1 LSEKKCNFLRFAL
14 VSTQFSC
21 ILLAMEN
28 QRIIHGRTIT
38 AEDVTAINE
47 LVQDHPDWSRR
58 RLSRELCVNWNWSN
72 AKGQLRDI
80 ACRTVLLRLH
90 RAGEITLPVGRHNGN
105 NHRRQDRIVEVDVDE
120 TALCV
125 ELSAL
130 VPVKLVVTCTGS
142 DEHRLFKYLVHR
154 HHYLGLG
161 RVPGETISY
170 MAFSADGRPIACLLF
185 AAPAWKTAGRDSFIG
200 WSSAQRETNLSFLA
214 NNTRFLILPWVKV
227 KCLASHI
234 LSLAQH
240 RIAADWMDKYGHDLD
255 LLETF
260 VDGSRFAGTCY
271 KAANWTWVGSTVGR
285 TRNDRQHRIS
295 TSVKDVYVYPLN
307 RHFRRR
313 LCR

>member
-1 LSEKKCNFLRFAL
+1 
-14 VSTQFSC
+14 
-21 ILLAMEN
+21 MEN

-38 AEDVTAINE
+38 AEDVTAIHE
-47 LVQDHPDWSRR
+47 LIQNHLDWSRR
-58 RLSRELCVNWNWSN
+58 RLSRELCVNWDWRN

-120 TALCV
+120 TPICV

-130 VPVKLVVTCTGS
+130 APVKLVVAHTGS

-170 MAFSADGRPIACLLF
+170 MAFSASGCPVACLLF
-185 AAPAWKTAGRDSFIG
+185 AAAAWKTAGRDSFIG
-200 WSSAQRETNLSFLA
+200 WSSAQREANLSLLA

-234 LSLAQH
+234 LSLALR
-240 RIAADWMDKYGHDLD
+240 RIAADWTDKYGHDLD

-260 VDGSRFAGTCY
+260 VDCARFSGTCY
-271 KAANWTWVGSTVGR
+271 KAANWICVGSTVGR
-285 TRNDRQHRIS
+285 TRNDRRHQIS

-307 RHFRRR
+307 RHFQRR

>member
-1 LSEKKCNFLRFAL
+1 MND
-14 VSTQFSC
+14 
-21 ILLAMEN
+21 
-28 QRIIHGRTIT
+28 QRKIHGRTIT
-38 AEDVTAINE
+38 AKDVTAI
-47 LVQDHPDWSRR
+47 QDLIQSHPDWSRR
-58 RLSRELCVNWNWSN
+58 RLSREVCVNWDWCN

-120 TALCV
+120 TPLCV

-130 VPVKLVVTCTGS
+130 APVKLVIARPRS

-170 MAFSADGRPIACLLF
+170 LAFSASGRPVACLLF
-185 AAPAWKTAGRDSFIG
+185 AAAAWKTAGRDSFIG
-200 WSSAQRETNLSFLA
+200 WSSAQREANLSFLA
-214 NNTRFLILPWVKV
+214 NNTRFLIPPWVEA
-227 KCLASHI
+227 KCLASHV
-234 LSLAQH
+234 LSLAQR
-240 RIAADWMDKYGHDLD
+240 RITADWPAKYGHRVH

-260 VDGSRFAGTCY
+260 VDCSKFRGTCY
-271 KAANWTWVGSTVGR
+271 KAANWTWVGRTVGR
-285 TRNDRQHRIS
+285 TRNDRRHRID
-295 TSVKDVYVYPLN
+295 TPVKDVYVCPLN
-307 RHFRRR
+307 RYFRQE

>member
-1 LSEKKCNFLRFAL
+1 
-14 VSTQFSC
+14 
-21 ILLAMEN
+21 MEN

-38 AEDVTAINE
+38 AADVTLIGE
-47 LVQDHPDWSRR
+47 LVQNHPDWSRR
-58 RLSRELCVNWNWSN
+58 RLSHELCVNWGWCN

-120 TALCV
+120 TEICV

-130 VPVKLVVTCTGS
+130 APITLVVARTGS
-142 DEHRLFKYLVHR
+142 EENRLFKCLVHR

-170 MAFSADGRPIACLLF
+170 VAFAAGGRPVGCLLF
-185 AAPAWKTAGRDSFIG
+185 AAAAWKTAGRDSFIG
-200 WSSAQRETNLSFLA
+200 WSTAQREANLSLLA

-227 KCLASHI
+227 KCLASHM
-234 LSLAQH
+234 LSLALR
-240 RIAADWMDKYGHDLD
+240 RISADWTDKYGHDLD

-260 VDGSRFAGTCY
+260 VDCSRFAGTCY

-285 TRNDRQHRIS
+285 TRNDRRHRIS
-295 TSVKDVYVYPLN
+295 TSVKDIYLYPLK

>member
-1 LSEKKCNFLRFAL
+1 
-14 VSTQFSC
+14 
-21 ILLAMEN
+21 MEN
-28 QRIIHGRTIT
+28 QRILHGRTIT
-38 AEDVTAINE
+38 AEDVAAIHE
-47 LVQDHPDWSRR
+47 LVQNHPDWSRR
-58 RLSRELCVNWNWSN
+58 RLSRELCVNWDWRN
-72 AKGQLRDI
+72 AKGELRDI
-80 ACRTVLLRLH
+80 ACRTVLLRLY

-105 NHRRQDRIVEVDVDE
+105 NHRRQDSIVEVDVDE
-120 TALCV
+120 TSLCV
-125 ELSAL
+125 ELSGL
-130 VPVKLVVTCTGS
+130 GSVNLVVARTGS
-142 DEHRLFKYLVHR
+142 DEHRLFKCLVQR

-170 MAFSADGRPIACLLF
+170 VAFSASGRPVACLLF
-185 AAPAWKTAGRDSFIG
+185 AAAAWKTAGRDSFIG
-200 WSSAQRETNLSFLA
+200 WSCAQRAANLSLLA

-234 LSLAQH
+234 LSLALR

-260 VDGSRFAGTCY
+260 VDCSRFKGTCY
-271 KAANWTWVGSTVGR
+271 QAANWTWVGSTVGR
-285 TRNDRQHRIS
+285 TRNDRRHRIS

>member
-1 LSEKKCNFLRFAL
+1 
-14 VSTQFSC
+14 
-21 ILLAMEN
+21 MEN

-38 AEDVTAINE
+38 AEDVTAIHE
-47 LVQDHPDWSRR
+47 LLENHPDWSRR
-58 RLSRELCVNWNWSN
+58 RLSRELCVNWDWRNS
-72 AKGQLRDI
+72 KGQLRDI

-105 NHRRQDRIVEVDVDE
+105 NHRRQDCIVEVDVNE
-120 TALCV
+120 TPIYV

-130 VPVKLVVTCTGS
+130 APVKLVVARIGS
-142 DEHRLFKYLVHR
+142 HEHRLFKYLVHR

-170 MAFSADGRPIACLLF
+170 VAFSAGGRPVGRLLF
-185 AAPAWKTAGRDSFIG
+185 AAAAWKTAGRDSFIG
-200 WSSAQRETNLSFLA
+200 WSSAQREANLSLLA

-227 KCLASHI
+227 NCLASHI
-234 LSLAQH
+234 LSLALR
-240 RIAADWMDKYGHDLD
+240 RIAADWTDKYGHDLD

-260 VDGSRFAGTCY
+260 VDHSKFTGICY

-285 TRNDRQHRIS
+285 TRNDRRHRIS
-295 TSVKDVYVYPLN
+295 TSVKDVYLYPLN